1 MSESPLVLTEEEF
14 VCGAEGAEAW
24 ISQHFDDYINDIDKA
39 FSPDG
44 LIPVEGHPDYFL
56 GKSSDSTLLVHRAA
70 GGQMEVVGYYNTP
83 GAVCIKDE
91 HQGNGLGAELILFTA
106 LHWSGGPP
114 TEGLDEQCFS
124 EAGYGAHLAAY
135 RLGVRRGMIV
145 ASSESD
151 AGGHDHDGLVEKMDA
166 AFWGEVSAG
175 FPEMTSGD
183 SQLSGEPLAAMR
195 IWLSGDPGDD
205 PVQPVAR
212 GSCFYTAAFL
222 PAQDRIDQV
231 LSRGSSAARSV
242 AAAQG
247 VGLRIIPDEVLAQL
261 EGCVRHVLY
270 WNFPRGD
277 YDEDDDAVSEKSAAP
292 SMRG

>member
-1 MSESPLVLTEEEF
+1 MAESPWVMTAEEF

-24 ISQHFDDYINDIDKA
+24 TEQHFDDYINDIDKA
-39 FSPDG
+39 FAPDG

-56 GKSSDSTLLVHRAA
+56 GESSDSTLLIHRAV
-70 GGQMEVVGYYNTP
+70 GGQMDVVGYYNTP

-91 HQGNGLGAELILFTA
+91 HQGKGLGAELILFTA

-135 RLGVRRGMIV
+135 RLGVRRGAIV
-145 ASSESD
+145 ASAESD
-151 AGGHDHDGLVEKMDA
+151 RGEQGGSDLVEKMDE
-166 AFWGEVSAG
+166 AFWGEFSAG
-175 FPEMTSGD
+175 FPEVTTGD
-183 SQLSGEPLAAMR
+183 SELSGEPLAAMR
-195 IWLSGDPGDD
+195 IWLSGAPGDD
-205 PVQPVAR
+205 PVQPVER
-212 GSCFYTAAFL
+212 GTCFYTAAFL

-231 LSRGSSAARSV
+231 ISRGCSAARTA

-247 VGLRIIPDEVLAQL
+247 VGLRLLPGDARAQL
-261 EGCVRHVLY
+261 EACVRHVLY

-277 YDEDDDAVSEKSAAP
+277 DDEAASEKSAAP